1 MGADPN
7 TPRKGDPSAGS
18 TVKSR
23 SEGWVERRINPS
35 NEPRPP
41 DNWRAGAKT
50 DSVFIQFRR
59 PLWPIGD
66 NIRNYNSPT
75 DTLQMMPVSTSPGG
89 VRHLEISPVHAGQ
102 RLDNFLLRELKG
114 APKSLIYRILRKGEV
129 RLNGG
134 RVQPSRRLQTGDMLR
149 IPPVRL
155 GERVERTVR
164 PSPGLAERLRDAVL
178 YEDRE
183 LLVLDKPAGL
193 AVHKGSGLD
202 YGLIEALRALRPDEP
217 FLELAHRL
225 DRETSGC
232 LALARTPEALRTI
245 QDALRAGQVE
255 KRYLALVRGYWNL
268 GPREVNAPLRRNVL
282 RGGERMVEVLDDGK
296 PALTR
301 FRPVSLFKPASLL
314 EAGIATG
321 RTHQIRVH
329 AAHVGHPLA
338 GDEKYGDP
346 AFNRMM
352 GERYGLRR
360 LFLHAHSLIVPL
372 GGREI
377 AVSAPLDAELKA
389 VLDDLGARATRPT
402 SQ

>member
-1 MGADPN
+1 
-7 TPRKGDPSAGS
+7 
-18 TVKSR
+18 
-23 SEGWVERRINPS
+23 
-35 NEPRPP
+35 
-41 DNWRAGAKT
+41 
-50 DSVFIQFRR
+50 
-59 PLWPIGD
+59 
-66 NIRNYNSPT
+66 
-75 DTLQMMPVSTSPGG
+75 MPVSTSPGG

-282 RGGERMVEVLDDGK
+282 RGGERMVEVLDGGK

>member
-1 MGADPN
+1 LSGEQTRNITYSP
-7 TPRKGDPSAGS
+7 G
-18 TVKSR
+18 
-23 SEGWVERRINPS
+23 
-35 NEPRPP
+35 
-41 DNWRAGAKT
+41 NWRAGAKT

-59 PLWPIGD
+59 PLGPIGD
-66 NIRNYNSPT
+66 NAFNYISPT
-75 DTLQMMPVSTSPGG
+75 DPLQMMPVSTVPSS
-89 VRHLEISPVHAGQ
+89 VRHLEITPAHAGQ

-134 RVQPSRRLQTGDMLR
+134 RVQPSQRLQAGDVLR

-155 GERVERTVR
+155 GVAEERLGR
-164 PSPGLAERLRDAVL
+164 PPSGWVERLRDAVL

-183 LLVLDKPAGL
+183 VLVLDKPAGL

-202 YGLIEALRALRPDEP
+202 YGVIEILRASRPDEP

-232 LALARTPEALRTI
+232 LLLARTSGALRGI
-245 QDALRAGQVE
+245 QNALRAGQVE
-255 KRYLALVRGYWNL
+255 KRYLALVRDYWNH
-268 GPREVNAPLRRNVL
+268 GPREVNLPLRRNVL

-314 EAGIATG
+314 EAKIVTG

-329 AAHVGHPLA
+329 AAYVDHPVA
-338 GDEKYGDP
+338 GDDKYGDP

-352 GERYGLRR
+352 GECHGLHR

-377 AVSAPLDAELKA
+377 AVSAPLGAELKA
-389 VLDDLGARATRPT
+389 VLDSLGARATGPT
-402 SQ
+402 RQ